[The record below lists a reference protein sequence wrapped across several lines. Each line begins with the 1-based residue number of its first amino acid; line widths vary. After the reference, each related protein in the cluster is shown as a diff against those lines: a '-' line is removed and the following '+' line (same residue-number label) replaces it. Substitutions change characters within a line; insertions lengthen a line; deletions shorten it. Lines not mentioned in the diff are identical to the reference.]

1 MKIKNFWQNKDE
13 VKIKNLQDQVIEL
26 QKRNDEE
33 EDEIRD
39 FLKYEKSFEQS
50 EDNSFFGGLN
60 IVDETYNKGSLQK
73 LYTSETWFYI
83 AVSTV
88 AEAIA
93 SLPFKIEKKKISKE
107 QIEGPNGSEVIL
119 TENWI
124 DASAEPEA
132 EIFEYPNE
140 IQTRFEF
147 WHNVVADLLT
157 TGDAFIYPH
166 KSNLTPVNAREER
179 LRNAISRIR
188 RTDVDALF
196 RINSSAVEVVPS
208 YTEGQFI
215 EGYLVSS
222 GAKIIGLE
230 PDQVINIK
238 LPNPADPYNGLAPI
252 VPVMKKVLLDR
263 YTDEH
268 HIRFY
273 KQGARLGG
281 VIETSKNLTKEQ
293 MNRLTSTFESRFTGK
308 RQHHKT
314 LILPNGMKYNP
325 IEVSPIDSALIEFGK
340 TNKEPILSAYKVPP
354 IKVGLLD
361 GASFANANIQNKT
374 FYLNA
379 VMPITTVIEQA
390 INRSETI
397 LKANRNLRFKFDFS
411 QVETLQEDFL
421 SKAQSAQTML
431 VSGLSVNEVREIVW
445 KKGPI
450 DGGEVINAIRPTY
463 PSPTMLAAQR
473 GKEKVDAAN
482 VQNDSALIASS
493 IIPTEVTFEQRV
505 GQLIGEAVA
514 QGVDIALATPRAI
527 QQAQEEGFVP
537 TPLENNKTISEVD
550 NGSLEKTTFPQEK
563 LLKFANALTGEGAK
577 TMIEERQKEAEL
589 FFERMKDFT
598 INNLKKKA
606 FRKSLGFGLKMSLP
620 SEADFKIFINK
631 EIPNAEQAS
640 KKAVEH
646 GYKNSLPSQSITFP
660 NDDADAVL
668 KKVATRNVTSIT
680 ESSLGQLKN
689 IITSSFSEQASPTEL
704 KSRIEDAFKQISAGK
719 ALTIART
726 ETLTAVSIGQDLK
739 TRSFKTANPS
749 RAKDLK
755 RVWITA
761 EDEKVRPTHVINN
774 GVVVQAGKAFPNG
787 LRYPRDY
794 MGSASEVI
802 NCRCSF
808 VDYLPEDSE
817 SILDIFGFNS

>member
-1 MKIKNFWQNKDE
+1 MKFKIFGKSDSENKLKSLQN
-13 VKIKNLQDQVIEL
+13 QVIEL
-26 QKRNDEE
+26 QKKGDEGD
-33 EDEIRD
+33 DEIREY
-39 FLKYEKSFEQS
+39 LKHEKSFEQS

-60 IVDETYNKGSLQK
+60 IVDETYNKGALQK

-83 AVSTV
+83 AVSTIS
-88 AEAIA
+88 EAIA
-93 SLPFKIEKKKISKE
+93 SLPFKIEKKKLTKE
-107 QIEGPNGSEVIL
+107 QVTGPNGIEEVWQ
-119 TENWI
+119 ESWI
-124 DASAEPEA
+124 DAGAEPEA
-132 EIFEYPNE
+132 NLFEFPNE

-147 WHNVVADLLT
+147 WHNIVTDLLT

-166 KSNLTPVNAREER
+166 KTNLQPLNAREER
-179 LRNAISRIR
+179 LNNAIARIR
-188 RTDVDALF
+188 RTDIDALF
-196 RINSSAVEVVPS
+196 RVNSSAVEVVPS
-208 YTEGQFI
+208 YTEGEFI

-230 PDQVINIK
+230 PDKIINIK
-238 LPNPADPYNGLAPI
+238 LPNPSDPYNGLAPI

-281 VIETSKNLTKEQ
+281 VIETSKKLTKEQ

-314 LILPNGMKYNP
+314 LILPDGMKYNP
-325 IEVSPIDSALIEFGK
+325 IEVSPIDSALIEFSK

-354 IKVGLLD
+354 VKVGLLD
-361 GASFANANIQNKT
+361 GATYANANIQNKT
-374 FYLNA
+374 FYQNA
-379 VMPITTVIEQA
+379 VFPITTVIEQA
-390 INRSETI
+390 INKSETI
-397 LKANRNLRFKFDFS
+397 LKGSRNLRFKFDFS
-411 QVETLQEDFL
+411 QVEALQEDFL
-421 SKAQSAQTML
+421 AKAQSGQAML
-431 VSGLSVNEVREIVW
+431 LSGLSVNEVREIVW
-445 KKGPI
+445 KKAAV
-450 DGGEVINAIRPTY
+450 DGGEVVNAIRPAY
-463 PSPTMLAAQR
+463 QSPTMLAAQR

-482 VQNDSALIASS
+482 VQNDTAALSS

-527 QQAQEEGFVP
+527 QQAQEEGFIP
-537 TPLENNKTISEVD
+537 TPLEANKTISEVD

-577 TMIEERQKEAEL
+577 VMIDERQKEAEA
-589 FFERMKDFT
+589 FFERMKNFT
-598 INNLKKKA
+598 INKLQKKA
-606 FRKSLGFGLKMSLP
+606 FRKSLGFGIKVSLP
-620 SEADFKIFINK
+620 SEADYKIFINQ
-631 EIPNAEQAS
+631 EIPNAEKAS
-640 KKAVEH
+640 RKAVEH
-646 GYKNSLPSQSITFP
+646 GYKNSIPSQVLTFP

-689 IITSSFSEQASPTEL
+689 IITSSFSEQQSATEL
-704 KSRIEDAFKQISAGK
+704 KARIEDAFKVITGSK

-761 EDEKVRPTHVINN
+761 EDEKVRPTHVLNN
-774 GVVVQAGKAFPNG
+774 GVVVESGKEFPNG

-794 MGSASEVI
+794 KGSASEVC

-808 VDYLPEDSE
+808 VDYLPEDSD
-817 SILDIFGFNS
+817 SILDIFGFNN